1 MQEEMQKKRYK
12 LLATLV
18 IFSFGIAGMVGI
30 KATAEEEKE
39 KDKVDTRPTVSVQ
52 TVAAL
57 DYPVVI
63 STNGEIAPKEA
74 TALSA
79 QVTGEVTSIHP
90 AFVAGGVVQRGDILF
105 TIEADNYEAAVLQAE
120 SELARAQAALIEE
133 KARADVAAREAKN
146 LPNNKVSD
154 LYLRKPQLLSA
165 EANLK
170 SAQSSLKIAQKNLRD
185 TTIKAPYDAL
195 IVSRDIGVGQ
205 FVNRGVKIGMLNNIE
220 TAEVIIPIAGF
231 DTPFLPEEIAGLR
244 ATIQTSGQTPVTRQG
259 TITRDL
265 GVVDQRTRM
274 SHIVVEIND
283 PYSMNTSGPEVK
295 FGEYVNVQFT
305 GITLQNVYKIPQAL
319 INRRLIWTLDDENK
333 MRSKPVSV
341 IREEGK
347 FFLVNDGILPT
358 DRIVTSLP
366 EYPQNGMEVKLITD
380 DIDVIA
386 NETE

>member
-1 MQEEMQKKRYK
+1 MQEKMQKKRYK
-12 LLATLV
+12 LLAAVL
-18 IFSFGIAGMVGI
+18 IFSLGVAGMLGI
-30 KATAEEEKE
+30 EATADEEKE

-52 TVAAL
+52 TVATL

-74 TALSA
+74 TAISA
-79 QVTGEVTSIHP
+79 QVTGKVTSIHP

-146 LPNNKVSD
+146 LPNNNVSD

-185 TTIKAPYDAL
+185 TTVKSPYDAL

-220 TAEVIIPIAGF
+220 TAEVVIPIAGF

-244 ATIQTSGQTPVTRQG
+244 ATIKTNGQNPVTRQG

-283 PYSMNTSGPEVK
+283 PYSMNTAAPEVK
-295 FGEYVNVQFT
+295 FGEYVEVQFT

-319 INRRLIWTLDDENK
+319 INRRLIWTLDADNK

-341 IREEGK
+341 LREEGK

-386 NETE
+386 NESE

>member
-1 MQEEMQKKRYK
+1 MQEKMQKKRYK
-12 LLATLV
+12 LLATVL
-18 IFSFGIAGMVGI
+18 IFSLGVAGMLGI
-30 KATAEEEKE
+30 KATADEEKE

-52 TVAAL
+52 TVATL

-74 TALSA
+74 TAISA
-79 QVTGEVTSIHP
+79 QVTGKVTSIHP

-146 LPNNKVSD
+146 LPNNNVSD

-185 TTIKAPYDAL
+185 TTVKSPYDAL

-220 TAEVIIPIAGF
+220 TAEVVIPIAGF

-244 ATIQTSGQTPVTRQG
+244 AMIKTNGQNPVTRQG

-283 PYSMNTSGPEVK
+283 PYSMNTAAPEVK
-295 FGEYVNVQFT
+295 FGEYVEVQFT

-319 INRRLIWTLDDENK
+319 INRRLIWTLDADNK

-341 IREEGK
+341 LREEGK

-386 NETE
+386 NESE

>member
-1 MQEEMQKKRYK
+1 MQEKMQKKRYK
-12 LLATLV
+12 LLASVL
-18 IFSFGIAGMVGI
+18 IFGFGVAGMIGI

-52 TVAAL
+52 TVSTL
-57 DYPVVI
+57 NHPVVI

-133 KARADVAAREAKN
+133 QARADVAAREAKN
-146 LPNNKVSD
+146 LPKNKVSD

-185 TTIKAPYDAL
+185 TTVKAPYDAL

-205 FVNRGVKIGMLNNIE
+205 FVNRGVKIGMINNIE

-244 ATIQTSGQTPVTRQG
+244 ATIKTSGQTPVTRQG

-283 PYSMNTSGPEVK
+283 PYSMNTAGPEVK
-295 FGEYVNVQFT
+295 FGEYVDVQFT

-319 INRRLIWTLDDENK
+319 INRRIIWTLDDENK

-347 FFLVNDGILPT
+347 FFLVNEGILPT

-366 EYPQNGMEVKLITD
+366 EYPQNGMEVKLIKD

-386 NETE
+386 NESE